1 MKRALITGALGLTIG
16 LGALPEAIAQCLQV
30 PVSCR
35 VSSAFGK
42 RYNPIAKDY
51 SSEAHRGVDFAC
63 PMYTT
68 VNAAVDGTVE
78 VAGNSSSAG
87 NWVRTN
93 TGGLV
98 VKYMH
103 NERLNVRMGETVKKG
118 QKLADSGNTGRSTGP
133 HLHFQVEEGG
143 VAVDPQSKFCSAPDV
158 APGVMQGDDPTPEVL
173 GATSRSSYEPSDSGG
188 TVTPIGFE
196 GAFIEILKDAIA
208 ARATNPDYQQQLAK
222 LREEG
227 LYKELAFQS
236 TLRLRVKHENLLI
249 RERTLATHAMLQVLA
264 AEQFLKPQLQT
275 QRQAAA
281 QQR

>member
-1 MKRALITGALGLTIG
+1 MKRAVITTALAMTLG
-16 LGALPEAIAQCLQV
+16 LGASPQAIAECLQV
-30 PVSCR
+30 PVNCR

-51 SSEAHRGVDFAC
+51 SAEVHRGIDFAC
-63 PMYTT
+63 PMFTKVVAAADAT
-68 VNAAVDGTVE
+68 VD

-93 TGGLV
+93 AGGLV
-98 VKYMH
+98 LKYMH
-103 NERLNVRMGETVKKG
+103 NERLDVIMGQAVKKG

-143 VAVDPQSKFCSAPDV
+143 KAVDPQTKFCSAPEMS
-158 APGVMQGDDPTPEVL
+158 PGVMQGDDPTPEVL
-173 GATSRSSYEPSDSGG
+173 GATTRSSYEPNDQGG
-188 TVTPIGFE
+188 AVTPIGFE

-208 ARATNPDYQQQLAK
+208 ARATNPDYQRQLAK

-264 AEQFLKPQLQT
+264 AEQYLKPQLQS